1 MGSGILSERTGS
13 DAHRPGNIQLRHR
26 KATSGPRTM
35 SVPRRRM
42 ADAEDGASRSH
53 MDLDDCGAS
62 MAQALLNSDRDS
74 RNGPIWP
81 RLPPL
86 LGAEVIRKAEERDR
100 MREHQSEAKS
110 TSEGTTGTVRP
121 WPAWA
126 CPAHQRPLETRDVA
140 LACSRG
146 DRYPVEGGIPRFVPG
161 SNYASAFGAQWN
173 RYRLTQLD
181 KHTGLPITRDR
192 FWQAVGAPSGESL
205 TGLQV
210 LECGCGAGRF
220 TEVLLDSGAHV
231 TSVDLSDAVDANAI
245 NFLSAIA
252 TGLHRRTSALFRFS
266 RSSSTSS
273 SASGSSSTHQV
284 PNAPSKLCTSR
295 CDPAA
300 G

>member
-1 MGSGILSERTGS
+1 
-13 DAHRPGNIQLRHR
+13 
-26 KATSGPRTM
+26 
-35 SVPRRRM
+35 
-42 ADAEDGASRSH
+42 
-53 MDLDDCGAS
+53 
-62 MAQALLNSDRDS
+62 
-74 RNGPIWP
+74 
-81 RLPPL
+81 
-86 LGAEVIRKAEERDR
+86 

-245 NFLSAIA
+245 NFPVGDRHRLAQADICALPFLPEQFDVVVCLGVIQHTPSPERTIEALYKQVRPGGRLIIDHYEFALSWYTRAAWPVREVLRRLPAEEGLRA
-252 TGLHRRTSALFRFS
+252 TEWIVDSLLPVHRRARKS
-266 RSSSTSS
+266 RLLQTLLARVSPVTTYYYSIPELSEDS
-273 SASGSSSTHQV
+273 
-284 PNAPSKLCTSR
+284 
-295 CDPAA
+295 AA
-300 G
+300 GMGASRYP